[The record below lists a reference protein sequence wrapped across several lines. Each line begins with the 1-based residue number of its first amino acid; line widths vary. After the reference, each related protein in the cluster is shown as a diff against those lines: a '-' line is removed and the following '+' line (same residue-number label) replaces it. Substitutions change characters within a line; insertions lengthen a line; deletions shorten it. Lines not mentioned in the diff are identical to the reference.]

1 MNKKITFLL
10 SFLFSVGLSSAQ
22 NSGDLDVTFGN
33 NGKILTDIG
42 QADFTITSQATQTDG
57 KIVLAGRFNN
67 FNHVYGFIIRV
78 NTDGTLDTTFNGTGR
93 VLNESVAGFQKLILQ
108 PDGKILVGG
117 GDSSGVAV
125 ARYLTNGTSDTS
137 FGINGQIITDTE
149 NNSSIVYFVD
159 FAQQADGKIIVLSY
173 YNANQQDYRLT
184 RLNTN
189 GTIDT
194 SFGTNGATISNIGAA
209 EITNSIAIL
218 SNDKIVV
225 NGVNIGTDTQA
236 FVAKYTASGLLDTTF
251 NTTGFRLFTF
261 TGTVGTRPSNI
272 IAQADGKLLFANEVY
287 SNSLPRVYLIRL
299 TVNGNYDTTFDSD
312 GIAIANAPD
321 DFFSNRGILK
331 LLPTGKYMYFTE
343 TSITLNTISYR
354 KVTAFR
360 FNSNGSADATFDNDG
375 QTVYTLS
382 NLNDNIAD
390 FSIANDG
397 NLVFSGNADLS
408 FFQDR
413 IYLCKING
421 NGSLNTG
428 FSTDGKVEFFF
439 PYSAYDELNVAKLQS
454 DGKIVVAGVAF
465 FNDELRSVVLRYNAD
480 GTLDTSFADNGI
492 LRVFNQAPYY
502 NITDIE
508 ILPNGKIIIAAGD
521 VYSYVLQIN
530 PNGTVDTSFGTNGFV
545 LFTDNFTKINDI
557 EVLSN
562 GKILLAGT
570 EIYTIGSSFTENYK
584 LTRLNVNGSFDN
596 TFGTGGTSNLP
607 STTQEQENLFKIKAL
622 ASGKIIAAGTI
633 FNGNDADVIVFRYN
647 SNGTLDTTFN
657 GNGSATFGGPEYDYP
672 VALLASPN
680 GKITVCS
687 SIGEN
692 EEALITRFNSN
703 GEFDTTFAGDGNL
716 PLAIQTIRFPR
727 DLHEDANGKLMIS
740 GSSSQ
745 TNDADFD
752 FTVMRVNSNGVLDI
766 AFAQGSKLAIDINNA
781 ADGIVRLLVSGNTAI
796 AAGIGGETQ
805 GTTDFAL
812 AKFFIDTVLST
823 SDFDKN
829 KTSFYPN
836 PASNSI
842 SLNEEVTKAEI
853 FTIDGKSVPTKM
865 NGNQIDVN
873 QLPNGIYLVNLTF
886 ANNETK
892 TEKLIVRH

>member
-10 SFLFSVGLSSAQ
+10 SFLFSVGLLSAQ

-33 NGKILTDIG
+33 NGKLLTDIG

-57 KIVLAGRFNN
+57 KIILAGRFNN
-67 FNHVYGFIIRV
+67 FNNVYGFIIRV

-108 PDGKILVGG
+108 SDGKILVGG

-125 ARYLTNGTSDTS
+125 ARYLTDGTPDAS
-137 FGINGQIITDTE
+137 FGDNGQIISDTE
-149 NNSSIVYFVD
+149 NNSSFVYFVD
-159 FAQQADGKIIVLSY
+159 FAQQADGKIVVLSY

-218 SNDKIVV
+218 GNDKIVV
-225 NGVNIGTDTQA
+225 NGINIGTDTQA
-236 FVAKYTASGLLDTTF
+236 FVAKYTASGVLDTTF

-261 TGTVGTRPSNI
+261 TGTVGTRPSNV

-321 DFFSNRGILK
+321 DFFSNKGILK

-354 KVTAFR
+354 KATAFR

-375 QTVYTLS
+375 QTVYTIS

-390 FSIANDG
+390 FSVANDG
-397 NLVFSGNADLS
+397 NVVFSGNADLS
-408 FFQDR
+408 FFQDG

-428 FSTDGKVEFFF
+428 FSTDGKVELFF
-439 PYSAYDELNVAKLQS
+439 PYPAYDELKVAKLQA
-454 DGKIVVAGVAF
+454 DGKIVAAGVAF
-465 FNDELRSVVLRYNAD
+465 FNDELRSVVLRYNAN

-492 LRVFNQAPYY
+492 LRLFNQAPYY

-508 ILPNGKIIIAAGD
+508 ILPNGKIIVAAGD
-521 VYSYVLQIN
+521 VYSYVLQLN
-530 PNGTVDTSFGTNGFV
+530 ANGTVDTTFGTNGFV
-545 LFTDNFTKINDI
+545 LFTNNFTTIYDV
-557 EVLSN
+557 EVLST
-562 GKILLAGT
+562 GKILLAGD
-570 EIYTIGSSFTENYK
+570 EVYSIGSSFTENYK
-584 LTRLNVNGSFDN
+584 LTRLNANGTFDT
-596 TFGTGGTSNLP
+596 TFGTGGTSNIP
-607 STTQEQENLFKIKAL
+607 STTAVQETIFKIKAL

-672 VALLASPN
+672 TALLASPN

-703 GEFDTTFAGDGNL
+703 GEFDTTFDTDGNL
-716 PLAIQTIRFPR
+716 PFAFETINFPK
-727 DLHEDANGKLMIS
+727 DLHEDTNGKLLIS
-740 GSSSQ
+740 GSSNAN
-745 TNDADFD
+745 NDSNFD
-752 FTVMRVNSNGVLDI
+752 FTIVRVNNNGDLDGT
-766 AFAQGSKLAIDINNA
+766 F
-781 ADGIVRLLVSGNTAI
+781 ADGGKLTIDFDNTTDGVMSLLVSGNTAI
-796 AAGIGGETQ
+796 AAGFGGETQ
-805 GTTDFAL
+805 STTDFAF

-823 SDFDKN
+823 SEFEKAQN
-829 KTSFYPN
+829 TFYPN
-836 PASNSI
+836 PAAQFI
-842 SLNEEVTKAEI
+842 TLNETITKAEI

-865 NGNQIDVN
+865 NGNRIDVN
-873 QLPNGIYLVNLTF
+873 QLPNGIYLVNLTY